1 MPDQIQKAPVFTF
14 EKIANSNA
22 SANSYLAG
30 GNFFDVVP
38 YEGRYDAQALA
49 IFNIEKN
56 RHVNSP
62 PQTGLSNI
70 NGQVRDI
77 KVLGTWSKERIM
89 IVARNNEKLIIF
101 EAAIAHEKRS
111 NIIADNFTRKFYLY
125 FGNDCMNQL
134 DNLNEEALTSLK
146 EEIASGDE
154 RSFRRLFDLF
164 SPKLRDF
171 AFAMFRAKDG
181 ATEVVDQVFVKVW
194 QQRQQIVHIHNLK
207 VYLYAAVKNASL
219 NYLSKKAREQVTE
232 PFDYIDIEIRDLDS
246 PEQQMISSEIFRKIT
261 QAVEELPPRCKMI
274 FKLVREDGL
283 KYKEVAQILNISI
296 NTVDAQMVIAVKK
309 ISERIQVEFDQF
321 PFTSPFKQ
329 KTLKQS

>member
-1 MPDQIQKAPVFTF
+1 
-14 EKIANSNA
+14 
-22 SANSYLAG
+22 
-30 GNFFDVVP
+30 
-38 YEGRYDAQALA
+38 
-49 IFNIEKN
+49 
-56 RHVNSP
+56 
-62 PQTGLSNI
+62 
-70 NGQVRDI
+70 
-77 KVLGTWSKERIM
+77 
-89 IVARNNEKLIIF
+89 
-101 EAAIAHEKRS
+101 
-111 NIIADNFTRKFYLY
+111 
-125 FGNDCMNQL
+125 MNQL

-146 EEIASGDE
+146 ENIASGDE

-171 AFAMFRAKDG
+171 AFAMLRTKDG

-194 QQRQQIVHIHNLK
+194 QQRQQIVLIHNLK
-207 VYLYAAVKNASL
+207 VYLYAAIKNASL
-219 NYLSKKAREQVTE
+219 NYLSKKAKDQVTE

-329 KTLKQS
+329 KTLKKS